1 MENYFS
7 IKEGTAFKGPPD
19 GPVMP
24 EPSDP
29 VLVVGTVAYD
39 TVETPFEST
48 EKALG
53 GSAMYFA
60 SAASLFTDVH
70 LVSVVGGD
78 FDTSELDFLRKRGV
92 DLSGL
97 EVQEDQETFHWSGE
111 YHYDMNTRTTHATDL
126 NVLASFEPQVHEDAR
141 KAPLAFLGN
150 IDPNLQIDVLDQ
162 LDGARLVAADTMN
175 FWIENTPQPLKE
187 VLARVDSLIINDE
200 EAREIGDTPDLIE
213 SMRRIQGLGPEVVVC
228 KKGEHGAVLA
238 NRTDWFAAPA
248 FLHANVHD
256 PTGAGDAFAGG
267 FMGTLAATDEVDDM
281 ALRRAVVYGTA
292 SASLAIEDFGPRALA
307 EATREDVE
315 KRARKLAKFSRFP
328 PID

>member
-1 MENYFS
+1 M
-7 IKEGTAFKGPPD
+7 GPS
-19 GPVMP
+19 MP
-24 EPSDP
+24 EPSDA

-39 TVETPFEST
+39 TVETPFEAT

-70 LVSVVGGD
+70 LVSIVGGD
-78 FDTSELDFLRKRGV
+78 FDLDELGFLRKRGV
-92 DLSGL
+92 DLDGL
-97 EVQEDQETFHWSGE
+97 EVREDQATFHWSGE

-126 NVLASFEPQVHEDAR
+126 NVLEDFQPDVPERAR
-141 KAPLAFLGN
+141 QAPMAFLGN
-150 IDPNLQIDVLDQ
+150 IDPNLQLDVLDQ
-162 LDGARLVAADTMN
+162 LTGEPIVSADTMN
-175 FWIENTPQPLKE
+175 FWIENTPEPLEE

-213 SMRRIQGLGPEVVVC
+213 AMRRVQGLGPDVVVC

-238 NRTDWFAAPA
+238 NRGEWFAAPA
-248 FLHANVHD
+248 FRHADVHD

-267 FMGTLAATDEVDDM
+267 FMGTLAAVDEITDT

-292 SASLAIEDFGPRALA
+292 AASIVIEDFGPRALA

-315 KRARKLAKFSRFP
+315 ARARKLAKFSRFP
-328 PID
+328 PIE